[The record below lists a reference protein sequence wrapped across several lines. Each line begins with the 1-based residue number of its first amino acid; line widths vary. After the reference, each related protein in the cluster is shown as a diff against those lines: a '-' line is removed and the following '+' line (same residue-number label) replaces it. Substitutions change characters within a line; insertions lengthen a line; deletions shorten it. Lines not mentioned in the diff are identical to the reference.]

1 MLDFRTCCEYAK
13 EGWLTIH
20 HHPNGVLCGFKY
32 SLSTIYE
39 GHWDEVTLQ
48 CRGVVFNSVTGEIV
62 AHPFNKFF
70 NYQEIYC
77 QEGLTQIGKIL
88 SHVPNFEPHMTSSF
102 TAMEKVDGSL
112 GILFNFEGQW
122 IIKTQG
128 SFIAEQSLW
137 AAKWLDDNVDLS
149 KLDKSCTYC
158 FEIVY
163 NGDLHVVKYDYE
175 GLVLLSVFDCN
186 HREYSVLEVKSVA
199 DSIGVR
205 FVKIY
210 EFDNI
215 KECVEFAAKM
225 DANNEGLVITFQNG
239 FKVKAKSAE
248 YLELF
253 HRMSC
258 ITYKEIR
265 NHFNEE
271 KGVIDPDY
279 FAEIPE
285 ELDGLRKYALS
296 INERVAE
303 VYNEVVS
310 ASHEATLV
318 SDEPRYR
325 YEYLCKNYKSYIV
338 GPAMELIKS
347 NNLTRVYGVIWRKV
361 KDEFKKDYQN

>member
-1 MLDFRTCCEYAK
+1 MLDFRTCCEYVK
-13 EGWLTIH
+13 EGWLTMH
-20 HHPNGVLCGFKY
+20 RHPNGVLCGFKY
-32 SLSTIYE
+32 SLSTVYE

-48 CRGVVFNSVTGEIV
+48 CRGIVFNSTTGEIV
-62 AHPFNKFF
+62 AHPFDKFF

-77 QEGLTQIGKIL
+77 QDGLAQIGKIL
-88 SHVPNFEPHMTSSF
+88 SCIPHFEPRMTPSF

-128 SFIAEQSLW
+128 SFIAEQSFW
-137 AAKWLDDNVDLS
+137 ANQWLKENVDLS

-163 NGDLHVVKYDYE
+163 KGDLHVVKYDYE
-175 GLVLLSVFDCN
+175 GLVLLSVFDKN
-186 HREYSVLEVKSVA
+186 HREYSVSELEAVA
-199 DSIGVR
+199 KSIGVR

-210 EFDNI
+210 EFNNI
-215 KECVEFAAKM
+215 NECIEFASKM
-225 DANNEGLVITFQNG
+225 DGNNEGFVITFQNG

-265 NHFNEE
+265 DHFNEE

-285 ELDGLRKYALS
+285 ELVDLRKFALS

-303 VYNEVVS
+303 VYREVVAAS
-310 ASHEATLV
+310 AEATLV
-318 SDEPRYR
+318 STESRFR
-325 YEYLCKNYKSYIV
+325 YEYLCKNHKNYIV
-338 GPAMELIKS
+338 APAMELIKS
-347 NNLTRVYGVIWRKV
+347 NNLTRVYGIIWRKV
-361 KDEFKKDYQN
+361 KDEFKVV

>member
-1 MLDFRTCCEYAK
+1 M
-13 EGWLTIH
+13 
-20 HHPNGVLCGFKY
+20 
-32 SLSTIYE
+32 
-39 GHWDEVTLQ
+39 
-48 CRGVVFNSVTGEIV
+48 FNSITGEII

-77 QEGLTQIGKIL
+77 QEGLTQIGKTL
-88 SHVPNFEPHMTSSF
+88 SAIPNFEPRITQTF

-112 GILFNFEGQW
+112 GILFNFEGKW
-122 IIKTQG
+122 IIKTPG
-128 SFIAEQSLW
+128 SFIADQSLW
-137 AAKWLDDNVDLS
+137 ADKWLKGNVDLS
-149 KLDKSCTYC
+149 KLDESCTYC

-163 NGDLHVVKYDYE
+163 NGDLHVVKYDYQ
-175 GLVLLSVFDCN
+175 GLVLLSVFNKN
-186 HREYSVLEVKSVA
+186 HHEYSVSELEELSK
-199 DSIGVR
+199 SIGVR

-210 EFDNI
+210 EFNDI

-225 DANNEGLVITFQNG
+225 DGNNEGLVITFQNG

-279 FAEIPE
+279 FADIPE
-285 ELDGLRKYALS
+285 ELEDLRKYALS
-296 INERVAE
+296 INERVSE
-303 VYNEVVS
+303 VYNEVVIA
-310 ASHEATLV
+310 ASKAVCV
-318 SDEPRYR
+318 SDESRFR
-325 YEYLCKNYKSYIV
+325 YEYLCKNYKNYIV

-347 NNLTRVYGVIWRKV
+347 NNQTRVYSSIWRKI
-361 KDEFKKDYQN
+361 KDEFKTQQNEF